1 MRSGVTPGYFSTS
14 AEVDGGETMAQEF
27 EGGVGGVGGVGGD
40 PVLSSHGGG
49 SPGEAVPEP
58 AGPGSSP

>member
-1 MRSGVTPGYFSTS
+1 
-14 AEVDGGETMAQEF
+14 MAQEF

-49 SPGEAVPEP
+49 SPAEAVPEP